1 MVLLKSHRKVLVIYA
16 TLLCFIDLLKQIKL
30 LEGNHMN
37 LYISRFSLDHFRRQ
51 VPASIY
57 IILKDMEKANFAA
70 TLPKNLKMTSSFH

>member
-16 TLLCFIDLLKQIKL
+16 TPLCFIDLLKQIKL

-57 IILKDMEKANFAA
+57 IILEDMEKANFEA